1 MSGTPN
7 TAYDGPELFCKN
19 CGSMEQIRAYE
30 IGMQGRRETNIICL
44 CKKCAGLFEDIV
56 ASRSREAVRS

>member
-44 CKKCAGLFEDIV
+44 CKKCAGLFEDMV
-56 ASRSREAVRS
+56 ASRSLEAMRS

>member
-7 TAYDGPELFCKN
+7 TAYDGPEIFCKN

-30 IGMQGRRETNIICL
+30 IGMHGRSETNIICL
-44 CKKCAGLFEDIV
+44 CGKCVGLFEDMV
-56 ASRSREAVRS
+56 ASRSREAMRS

>member
-7 TAYDGPELFCKN
+7 TAYDGPEIFCKN

-30 IGMQGRRETNIICL
+30 IGMQGRSETNIICL
-44 CKKCAGLFEDIV
+44 CSKCAGLFEDMV
-56 ASRSREAVRS
+56 ASRSR

>member
-19 CGSMEQIRAYE
+19 CGS
-30 IGMQGRRETNIICL
+30 
-44 CKKCAGLFEDIV
+44 KCAGLFEDMV

>member
-1 MSGTPN
+1 MSRIPGTI
-7 TAYDGPELFCKN
+7 YHGPELFCKN

-44 CKKCAGLFEDIV
+44 CIKCAGLFEDMV
-56 ASRSREAVRS
+56 DSRSREAVRS